1 MEVRRIVVVGRHEDH
16 QPAECAQ
23 SRHAHP
29 LPSATYQT
37 LPITSSDAV
46 EPTDA
51 RYASRMADVSA
62 AQLQGDTL
70 GVLTR
75 VVNGEDMRV
84 TVDGRPVAVLRAVE
98 RRGTWMKRDDFVRRF
113 VGRQAD
119 SALTGELEAFS
130 EDTGGEVDF
139 L

>member
-1 MEVRRIVVVGRHEDH
+1 
-16 QPAECAQ
+16 
-23 SRHAHP
+23 
-29 LPSATYQT
+29 
-37 LPITSSDAV
+37 
-46 EPTDA
+46 
-51 RYASRMADVSA
+51 MADVSA